1 MQDPKQMMDDLFAM
15 KMISGDFDKKDGDG
29 DSDKS
34 GPSSNSHYPQQGGN
48 SGQKQPSGGCLTAL
62 VLMPVMPL
70 VSLFRNLFS

>member
-29 DSDKS
+29 DSGKS
-34 GPSSNSHYPQQGGN
+34 EQSSDGHYPQKGGN
-48 SGQKQPSGGCLTAL
+48 SRQNQPSGGCLTAL
-62 VLMPVMPL
+62 ILMPVMPL

>member
-15 KMISGDFDKKDGDG
+15 KMISGDFDKKDGDE
-29 DSDKS
+29 DSGKS
-34 GPSSNSHYPQQGGN
+34 EQSSDGHYPQKGGN
-48 SGQKQPSGGCLTAL
+48 SRQNQPSGGCLTAL

>member
-29 DSDKS
+29 DSGKS
-34 GPSSNSHYPQQGGN
+34 GSSSNSHYPQQGGN
-48 SGQKQPSGGCLTAL
+48 SGQNQPSGGCLTAL
-62 VLMPVMPL
+62 ILMPVMPL